1 MKISHFGIFLVCTT
15 KYFNPSKLFYIHTL
29 YHDNNK
35 TGWDNPFTKEN
46 IPSRFYFL
54 QIDKIFVTTRTP
66 TLSKNKG
73 GLQRKKNNLNNFPA
87 IRFNSQLVAKVN
99 LLESPNLCKV
109 NNNDS
114 ESNYNTIFDNNIIF
128 TDLILA
134 LRLFYRIK
142 REEAFISDF
151 KRAPGSGISSKNL
164 SF

>member
-1 MKISHFGIFLVCTT
+1 M
-15 KYFNPSKLFYIHTL
+15 
-29 YHDNNK
+29 
-35 TGWDNPFTKEN
+35 
-46 IPSRFYFL
+46 
-54 QIDKIFVTTRTP
+54 
-66 TLSKNKG
+66 
-73 GLQRKKNNLNNFPA
+73 NNFPA